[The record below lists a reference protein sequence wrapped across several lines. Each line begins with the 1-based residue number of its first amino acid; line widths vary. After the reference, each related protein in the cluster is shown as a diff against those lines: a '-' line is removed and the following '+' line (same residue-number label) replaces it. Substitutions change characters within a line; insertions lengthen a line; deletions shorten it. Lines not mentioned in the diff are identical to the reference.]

1 MSNKAWRGHLQK
13 NTHQTQS
20 KQNALEHL
28 WTTNTMQWKKTIL
41 KQWANDNGI
50 VEYHTQ
56 CNGAKTWNK
65 KQWQRS

>member
-1 MSNKAWRGHLQK
+1 M
-13 NTHQTQS
+13 
-20 KQNALEHL
+20 EHL

-65 KQWQRS
+65 KQWQQNQ